1 MLTINKENNINSL
14 LTNSYYKILDYK
26 LDLNKLYNIIFDFC
40 EKNNII
46 ISNNN
51 INISIIKNKKYK
63 LTDINNDF
71 IFNLLS
77 TNPYKY
83 AINLAN
89 YIYKFYSKYIVVS
102 SYLNNKEIIITIDN
116 NKIITF
122 NLLFEYNDKILKKF
136 NFSKILINPFN
147 DKSYNIYYGSN
158 LYELLNISY
167 KLYHPSNF
175 LKFLNFNFKNL
186 ENEEINNTFEQK
198 FYYLIESIINNKIST
213 INYNVDI
220 RNKIN
225 SYLLYSINSEKY
237 IDIKLILLDDYA
249 TNIIKE
255 IADNKKI
262 NQLDIINTNQIMT
275 VIVKKDKIKLLEN
288 LIINYLKNN
297 NLMHLYKF
305 NNKTVSNYIIDDF
318 RLKKNILSV
327 TDKNQ
332 KRIILLNI
340 YTSVDYELFPLINI
354 YKNILIP
361 HPIVIIRFYILNLF
375 NNLLYNP
382 NYDNNLELY
391 ILNKIKLNYNFIKK
405 INSLILDKSI
415 IINYYG
421 QYINDRIDKF
431 KFGAK
436 IYRPWQYKLKFKKLL
451 QIN

>member
-1 MLTINKENNINSL
+1 MIAINKENNINSL

-275 VIVKKDKIKLLEN
+275 AIVKKDKIKLLEN

-436 IYRPWQYKLKFKKLL
+436 IYRPWQYKLK
-451 QIN
+451 